1 MSGSTSRAAS
11 RTFKLLVLVAVAA
24 FVLPLAGSQ
33 AATPNAGTISESS
46 PSVSWSGD
54 NHTPTAASCDGPND
68 AACDNFKL
76 TIAPPSFQY
85 QVVIQLAPIGDYDLY
100 VYAPDGG
107 QIAGSGNAP
116 GQTEILVLTNPAAGT
131 YTVSGAPFAAGVGV
145 PGVLPSYT
153 ASASIRRLGSDPATP
168 ASGTDHLTYS
178 SYKPPAT
185 LGNDAG
191 EPSIGV
197 SWRSGDA
204 MYQAGLETLRA
215 TFDDS
220 VSPAN
225 ATWKDVS
232 FLQTSVVSLDPIGF
246 IDHQTNRWFSS
257 QLSGT
262 TSLAASTDDVGNNW
276 LPSEGGPGNGGVDHQ
291 TFGGGPYHAPLSG
304 TPAYPNAVYYCSQDL
319 VAALCARSDT
329 GGTTFGPAVPI
340 YTSECGGL
348 HGHVKVAPD
357 GTVYVPNRGCGE
369 HQAVIVSED
378 NGLHWQVRPIP
389 NSTPGDWDPSVSL
402 ATDGTVYFAYD
413 DGDGHEKVAVSH
425 DRGKTWGPSTD
436 IGAPFGVAHAAFP
449 RVAAG
454 DPDRAAVAFLGTSY
468 TGGGAFDDDPAW
480 PGVWYLYISE
490 TFDGGKTWT
499 TVNATPNDP
508 VQRGTICI
516 HGLDCV
522 NGTRNLLDFNGSDV
536 DKQGRFYVAY
546 TDGCVDACV
555 VAGPGSF
562 TSKATIARQVS
573 GNRLFAA
580 FDTTGVPAAPSL
592 YAKSTS
598 ETPPSNILS
607 WQEPDT
613 NGSAI
618 TSYRV
623 YRNGGLLAT
632 VAGDQRGYTDA
643 AATSG
648 ASYQLSAVNG
658 SGEGPKSPPVT
669 PVVVVTPPPADPCTA
684 PVTVLTDPTGDST
697 GGDPAKDVQSLS
709 FSETRAIGLGKIAFV
724 LKVASLTTVPA
735 DTTWPVQ
742 FATKDGKDHW
752 VKMETDALGK
762 VTFGYG
768 EGTSYASP
776 IGTTTPADAGSNYTG
791 DGTITI
797 VVPRSAF
804 GGINAGDELSKFLTR
819 VSIRGGAITL
829 TPDNMP
835 DSLARTGAYTVKGNE
850 NCTVPQADLTVAP
863 TDITTYTYKGQ
874 GGPQVIVAAV
884 VHNSGTVDAAAVQ
897 VQFAVDGQTFATQ
910 TVPRIAQGS
919 LAHFT
924 AGWSSKGQKGNHT
937 FTVTADPANTVSE
950 SNEGNNSASKLVTVK

>member
-46 PSVSWSGD
+46 PSISWSGD

-68 AACDNFKL
+68 PACDNFKL

-116 GQTEILVLTNPAAGT
+116 GQTEIVVLTNPAAGT
-131 YTVSGAPFAAGVGV
+131 YTVSGAPFAAGAGV

-153 ASASIRRLGSDPATP
+153 ASATIRRLGGDPATP
-168 ASGTDHLTYS
+168 ASGTEHLTYS

-225 ATWKDVS
+225 ASWKDVS

-262 TSLAASTDDVGNNW
+262 TSLAASTDDAGNNW

-304 TPAYPNAVYYCSQDL
+304 TPAYANAVYYCSQDL

-340 YTSECGGL
+340 YTNECGGL

-369 HQAVIVSED
+369 HQAVIVSEN
-378 NGLHWQVRPIP
+378 NGVTWQVRPIP

-425 DRGKTWGPSTD
+425 DRGKTWGSSTD

-468 TGGGAFDDDPAW
+468 TGGGAFDDNPEW

-490 TFDGGKTWT
+490 TFDGGKTWS

-546 TDGCVDACV
+546 TDGCVEACI

-573 GNRLFAA
+573 GKRLFAA

-592 YAKSTS
+592 YAKSTA
-598 ETPPSNILS
+598 ETPPSTILS

-613 NGSAI
+613 HGSAI
-618 TSYRV
+618 TSYKL
-623 YRNGGLLAT
+623 YRNGALLAT
-632 VAGDQRGYTDA
+632 VGGDQRGYTDST
-643 AATSG
+643 ATSG

-669 PVVVVTPPPADPCTA
+669 PVAVVTPPPADPCTA

-724 LKVASLTTVPA
+724 LKVASLSSVPA
-735 DTTWPVQ
+735 NTTWPVL
-742 FATKDGKDHW
+742 FSTKDGKDHW

-762 VTFGYG
+762 VTFAYGDESGYDDPTA
-768 EGTSYASP
+768 TS
-776 IGTTTPADAGSNYTG
+776 TPADTASNYTG

-797 VVPRSAF
+797 IVPRSAF
-804 GGINAGDELSKFLTR
+804 GLNAGDGLSRFLTR
-819 VSIRGGAITL
+819 ISIRAGVGSL

-850 NCTVPQADLTVAP
+850 NCTVPQPDLAIAPAD
-863 TDITTYTYKGQ
+863 IGTYTYKGQ
-874 GGPQVIVAAV
+874 GGPQVVVAAV
-884 VHNSGTVDAAAVQ
+884 VHNNGTADASAVQ
-897 VQFAVDGQTFATQ
+897 VQFAVDGQVFATQ
-910 TVPRIAQGS
+910 TVPNIAKGTVAR
-919 LAHFT
+919 LT

>member
-1 MSGSTSRAAS
+1 VCAI
-11 RTFKLLVLVAVAA
+11 
-24 FVLPLAGSQ
+24 VLPLAGSQ
-33 AATPNAGTISESS
+33 AATPSAGTISESS
-46 PSVSWSGD
+46 PSVTWAGD
-54 NHTPTAASCDGPND
+54 NHTPTAASCRGPND
-68 AACDNFKL
+68 ATCDNFAL
-76 TIAPPSFQY
+76 TITPPSFQY

-100 VYAPDGG
+100 VYGPDGG
-107 QIAGSGNAP
+107 QIGSSGNAP
-116 GQTEILVLTNPAAGT
+116 FQTEIVVLTNPAAGT
-131 YTVSGAPFAAGVGV
+131 YTVSGAPFAAGAGV
-145 PGVLPSYT
+145 QGAVPSYT
-153 ASASIRRLGSDPATP
+153 ASATIRRLGSEPATP
-168 ASGTDHLTYS
+168 ASGTEHLTYS
-178 SYKPPAT
+178 SHQPPTA

-197 SWRSGDA
+197 SWRSGRA
-204 MYQAGLETLRA
+204 LYQAGLETLRA
-215 TFDDS
+215 TFDDA
-220 VSPAN
+220 VSPAK
-225 ATWKDVS
+225 ASWKDVS
-232 FLQTSVVSLDPIGF
+232 FLQTSVASLDPIGF

-262 TSLAASTDDVGNNW
+262 TSLAASTDDEGDNW

-304 TPAYPNAVYYCSQDL
+304 TPAYANAVYYCSQDL

-340 YTSECGGL
+340 YTNECGGL

-369 HQAVIVSED
+369 HQALIVSED
-378 NGLHWQVRPIP
+378 NGVTWQIRPIP
-389 NSTPGDWDPSVSL
+389 NSTPGDWDPSVGL

-413 DGDGHEKVAVSH
+413 DGDGHEKVAVSR
-425 DRGKTWGPSTD
+425 DRGKTWGSSTD
-436 IGAPFGVAHAAFP
+436 IGAPFGVVHAAFP
-449 RVAAG
+449 RVGAG
-454 DPDRAAVAFLGTSY
+454 DPNRAAVAFLGTTY
-468 TGGGAFDDDPAW
+468 AGGGAFADDPSW

-508 VQRGTICI
+508 VQRGTICSK
-516 HGLDCV
+516 GLDCT

-573 GNRLFAA
+573 GKRLFAA

-613 NGSAI
+613 RGSAI
-618 TSYRV
+618 TSYKI
-623 YRNGGLLAT
+623 YRNGALLAS
-632 VAGDQRGYTDA
+632 VGGDQRGYTDA
-643 AATSG
+643 AAPSG
-648 ASYQLSAVNG
+648 ASYQLSAVNA
-658 SGEGPKSPPVT
+658 SGEGPRSPAVT
-669 PVVVVTPPPADPCTA
+669 PVAVVTPPPADPCVA

-724 LKVASLTTVPA
+724 LKVASLSTVPA
-735 DTTWPVQ
+735 NTTWPVQ

-752 VKMETDALGK
+752 VKMETDAVGS
-762 VTFGYG
+762 VTFAYGDGTGY
-768 EGTSYASP
+768 TSPLTAS
-776 IGTTTPADAGSNYTG
+776 TPADSASNYTG

-804 GGINAGDELSKFLTR
+804 GGINPGDELSKFLTR
-819 VSIRGGAITL
+819 VSVRGGAVSL

-835 DSLARTGAYTVKGNE
+835 DSLARTGTYTVKGNE
-850 NCTVPQADLTVAP
+850 NCTVPQADLVVAP
-863 TDITTYTYKGQ
+863 TDIATYTQKGQ
-874 GGPQVIVAAV
+874 GGPQVVVAVV
-884 VHNSGTVDAAAVQ
+884 VHNNGTAAASAVQ
-897 VQFAVDGQTFATQ
+897 VQFAADGQVFATQ
-910 TVPRIAQGS
+910 TVPGIAKGAVAR
-919 LAHFT
+919 LT

-937 FTVTADPANTVSE
+937 FTVTADPANTVPE
-950 SNEGNNSASKLVTVK
+950 SNEGNNSASKIVAVK